1 MDRVSVGQASNG
13 REPASASGLH
23 ERPADARIKVA
34 FEIGRPPRPALVR
47 VVGPYV
53 VRAIVVVLLVL
64 LTVAAEMAA
73 MWLLA
78 G

>member
-13 REPASASGLH
+13 REPAAASGLH
-23 ERPADARIKVA
+23 ERPTDARVKVA
-34 FEIGRPPRPALVR
+34 FEVGHPSRPALVR
-47 VVGPYV
+47 VVAPYV

-64 LTVAAEMAA
+64 LTVGAEMAA